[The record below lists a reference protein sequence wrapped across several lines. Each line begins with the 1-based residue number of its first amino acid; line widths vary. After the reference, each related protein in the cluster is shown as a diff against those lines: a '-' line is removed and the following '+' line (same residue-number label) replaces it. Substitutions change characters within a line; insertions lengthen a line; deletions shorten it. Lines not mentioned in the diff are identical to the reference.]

1 MFEFGVSNIGRNGF
15 MNMVMQND
23 ADIQAA
29 FAEFDKRVEELGHVA
44 HPALLFQEV
53 LDDMF
58 IREKDLTHMDKERIK
73 RKIESVSK
81 GGLNYD

>member
-1 MFEFGVSNIGRNGF
+1 MFNVGITGMGNNGF
-15 MNMVMQND
+15 MNMIMQSD
-23 ADIQAA
+23 ADTQAA
-29 FAEFDKRVEELGHVA
+29 IEEFDKRVAELGHVA

-58 IREKDLTHMDKERIK
+58 IKEKDLTHRDKERIK

-81 GGLNYD
+81 GDLNYE